1 MQAISTRTLPRSLNL
16 CKFKEKGPIIS
27 MESGNVFYATG
38 KRKNSVA
45 KVWLVPGTGKIMV
58 NSREMDDYFD
68 ISVNRDALTSPLVLT
83 QLDDAF
89 DIRVKVVGGGQ
100 TGQAGAIRQGL
111 SKALVIVDPDLRGVL
126 KSAGFLTR
134 DSRQKE
140 RKKYGKKGARA
151 SFQFSKR

>member
-1 MQAISTRTLPRSLNL
+1 
-16 CKFKEKGPIIS
+16 

-38 KRKNSVA
+38 KRKDSVA
-45 KVWLVPGTGKIMV
+45 KVWLTPGNGKIIV
-58 NSREMDDYFD
+58 NNKDLNEYFELN
-68 ISVNRDALTSPLVLT
+68 VTRDLLSSPLVLT
-83 QLDDAF
+83 EKSDAF
-89 DIRVKVVGGGQ
+89 DVKVTVMGGGKS
-100 TGQAGAIRQGL
+100 GQAGAIRLGV
-111 SKALVIVDPDLRGVL
+111 SKALVLLDPDLRGVL

>member
-1 MQAISTRTLPRSLNL
+1 
-16 CKFKEKGPIIS
+16 

-38 KRKNSVA
+38 KRKDSVA
-45 KVWLVPGTGKIMV
+45 KVWLLPGTGKIVV
-58 NSREMDDYFD
+58 NNREMEDYFD
-68 ISVNRDALTSPLVLT
+68 ISVNQDVLTSPLALT
-83 QLDDAF
+83 DKADAF
-89 DIRVKVVGGGQ
+89 DIKVTVMGGGQ
-100 TGQAGAIRQGL
+100 TGQAGAVRLGV
-111 SKALVIVDPDLRGVL
+111 SKALVLADPELRGVL

>member
-1 MQAISTRTLPRSLNL
+1 
-16 CKFKEKGPIIS
+16 
-27 MESGNVFYATG
+27 MESENVFYATG
-38 KRKNSVA
+38 KRKNAVA
-45 KVWLVPGTGKIMV
+45 KVWLVPGTGRIMV
-58 NSREMDDYFD
+58 NNRDMDKYFD
-68 ISVNRDALTSPLVLT
+68 IGVNRDALTSPLVLT

-89 DIRVKVVGGGQ
+89 DVNVKVMGGGQ

-111 SKALVIVDPDLRGVL
+111 SKALVTVDPDLRGVL